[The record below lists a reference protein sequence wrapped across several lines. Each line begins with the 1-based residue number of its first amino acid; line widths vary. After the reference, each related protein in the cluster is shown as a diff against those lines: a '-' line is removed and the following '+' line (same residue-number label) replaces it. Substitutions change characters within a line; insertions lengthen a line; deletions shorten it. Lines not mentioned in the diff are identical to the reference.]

1 MPPETPHCEMTSM
14 ERVMTTIGLHE
25 PDRVPL
31 FLPLTVQGAAE
42 MGVPLQEY
50 FRSPRLMAESQLR
63 FRQRYGNDFLCGP
76 SYSAV
81 EFEAFGGE
89 VRFYDRGPPNAGEP
103 IVRSPD
109 DIAGLGVP
117 RIEECPALCRLLEAQ
132 SLLSAAAKGAV
143 PVVGV
148 VVSPFS
154 LPVMQMGFPA
164 YLQMLMD
171 APEALEPLW
180 SINETFC
187 VAWANAQ
194 LAAGAT
200 ALVYS
205 DPVSSSTIL
214 TPELYRRLGQPIAR
228 RTLARIAGPTV
239 THFASG
245 RALSILPDVLAT
257 GTQGVAISADDD
269 LAAVKA
275 AVGRRASI
283 FGNLNGLAM
292 LHWNE
297 AEAERQVKNAIA
309 AAGVGGGFVL
319 TDHHGEIPFDV
330 PDAVLLAV
338 AESVRRW
345 GQYPLT
351 WVDAWRAS
359 R

>member
-1 MPPETPHCEMTSM
+1 MPPETPLPQMTSM
-14 ERVMTTIGLHE
+14 ERVLTTIGLHE

-31 FLPLTVQGAAE
+31 FLPLTVQGAVE
-42 MGVPLQEY
+42 MGVSPQDY
-50 FRSPRLMAESQLR
+50 FQSPRLMAEAQLR
-63 FRQRYGNDFLCGP
+63 FRQRYGNDCLCAP
-76 SYSAV
+76 SYAAI
-81 EFEAFGGE
+81 EFEAFGGK
-89 VRFYDRGPPNAGEP
+89 VHFYDCGPPNAGEP
-103 IVRSPD
+103 IVQSQD
-109 DIAGLGVP
+109 DIARLGVP
-117 RIEECPALCRLLEAQ
+117 RIEECPALCCLLETQ

-143 PVVGV
+143 PVIGV
-148 VVSPFS
+148 VISPFS

-164 YLQMLMD
+164 YLEMLMD

-180 SINETFC
+180 SVNEAFC

-214 TPELYRRLGQPIAR
+214 TPELYRHMGQPIAQ
-228 RTLARIAGPTV
+228 RTLARIAAPTV
-239 THFASG
+239 TNFASG
-245 RALSILPDVLAT
+245 RVMSILPDVLAT
-257 GTQGVAISADDD
+257 GTQGIAISADDD

-275 AVGRRASI
+275 AVGCRVPI

-292 LHWNE
+292 RHWSE
-297 AEAERQVKNAIA
+297 EEAERQVKNAIA

-330 PDAVLLAV
+330 PEAVLLAI
-338 AESVRRW
+338 AESARRW